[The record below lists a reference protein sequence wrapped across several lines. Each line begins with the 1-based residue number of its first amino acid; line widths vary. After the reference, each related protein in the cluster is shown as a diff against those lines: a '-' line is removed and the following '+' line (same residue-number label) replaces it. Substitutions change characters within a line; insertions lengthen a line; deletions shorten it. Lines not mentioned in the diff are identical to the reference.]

1 MEITDDHFHLDPR
14 GRRGD
19 AVREFL
25 KAGGSR
31 LVLVHKPY
39 GDWQKLHQFEAQVAT
54 TLKLAEEA
62 REAGAQVAVVAA
74 PHPVALVK
82 MAEVL
87 GPVAAEDLYLKA
99 VEYCCTLVDAGELAG
114 LGELGRPHFPVA
126 EKAWERA
133 NSVLEAA
140 LARTRD
146 AGGVAVLHT
155 ESGTPEVMA
164 ELGAIADRARF
175 PKARLVKHYGG
186 PGALAEPAGL
196 VVSVIASRK
205 NLQAAA
211 ASGAEFMLETD
222 YLDDPDR
229 PGAVMGP
236 KTVPRRTRAAL
247 ESGVLD
253 QELARRIHVD
263 LPDRVY
269 GRFS

>member
-1 MEITDDHFHLDPR
+1 MRWLAIALLLLLPGVQAAQSDFEFRLDTPAD
-14 GRRGD
+14 GEAD
-19 AVREFL
+19 VDP
-25 KAGGSR
+25 GGAWAN
-31 LVLVHKPY
+31 LTV
-39 GDWQKLHQFEAQVAT
+39 
-54 TLKLAEEA
+54 
-62 REAGAQVAVVAA
+62 
-74 PHPVALVK
+74 
-82 MAEVL
+82 
-87 GPVAAEDLYLKA
+87 
-99 VEYCCTLVDAGELAG
+99 
-114 LGELGRPHFPVA
+114 ELGV
-126 EKAWERA
+126 
-133 NSVLEAA
+133 
-140 LARTRD
+140 
-146 AGGVAVLHT
+146 
-155 ESGTPEVMA
+155 
-164 ELGAIADRARF
+164 IADRGRF

>member
-39 GDWQKLHQFEAQVAT
+39 GEWRKLRQFEAQVAT
-54 TLKLAEEA
+54 TLKLAGEA

-82 MAEVL
+82 MAEAL

-126 EKAWERA
+126 AKAWEQA

-146 AGGVAVLHT
+146 AGGAAVLHT

-205 NLQAAA
+205 NLQAAI

-247 ESGVLD
+247 ESGMLD
-253 QELARRIHVD
+253 QELAQRIHVD